1 MLFDCQ
7 SYKMLDTE
15 KNFPLIPSKLNP
27 NVKLIMLHKVNEMRW
42 GHPEGGAVPDILQEK
57 AKTMMSSKGQE

>member
-15 KNFPLIPSKLNP
+15 KNFPLIRSKLNP
-27 NVKLIMLHKVNEMRW
+27 NVKLIILHKGGEICW
-42 GHPEGGAVPDILQEK
+42 SHPEGGAVPDILQEK